1 MIRPSAEEMELS
13 TVLNRLIGEM
23 NCEAMLLPDRRV
35 TSDWTP
41 ADVSDAVVEC
51 QSVMICALRC
61 ALDLEALGQLD
72 VYSRNWIRDAQES
85 CDRALQKLRH
95 VYDERS
101 QGAMSQY
108 SSEPAV

>member
-1 MIRPSAEEMELS
+1 MVLS

-51 QSVMICALRC
+51 QSVMIAALRC
-61 ALDLEALGQLD
+61 ALDLEAVGQLD
-72 VYSRNWIRDAQES
+72 VYSRAWIRDAQES
-85 CDRALQKLRH
+85 CDRALEKLQH
-95 VYDERS
+95 VY
-101 QGAMSQY
+101 GAPNQ
-108 SSEPAV
+108 ATTT

>member
-1 MIRPSAEEMELS
+1 MELS
-13 TVLNRLIGEM
+13 TTLNRLIGEV
-23 NCEAMLLPDRRV
+23 NCEAMLLPDRREA
-35 TSDWTP
+35 SDWTP